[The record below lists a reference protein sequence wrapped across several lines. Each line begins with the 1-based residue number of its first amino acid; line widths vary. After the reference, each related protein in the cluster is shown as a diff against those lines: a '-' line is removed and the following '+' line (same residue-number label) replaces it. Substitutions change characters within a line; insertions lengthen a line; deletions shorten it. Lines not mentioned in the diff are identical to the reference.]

1 MSFATIL
8 NTSLESKDVQL
19 YYHYDPDD
27 DWEIDNNIIT
37 FPSESET
44 NVTFQENQ
52 RQENQR
58 QENQRQENQRQENQR
73 QENQRDTFQTVK
85 IFLTEPFHKF
95 KSDHSHELVIQN
107 KDKSGKSIFIVFFIH
122 SQSIYPSSELD
133 MLFTSD
139 LEDDFLEIFLTKHLY
154 DQPNVFYKTKHSKV
168 IVLPSVVRVN
178 SLTTFPTCSRK
189 QLKHKYK
196 EIYDTDFYE
205 PIFSLF
211 RTKENDEEPYQN
223 KILAEN
229 IPIKTQLIVEG
240 FFYKRSYTERHKL
253 VSKGTV
259 GRTGHS
265 NRGRGVRRRLRLG
278 KTRHGSNKNKSFS
291 SDNYDISGQ
300 RYQECTLLKDD
311 GKTVYMDTAVVPL
324 GANAYVNGSALFM
337 SFLYFLIIFLV
348 VCNACPYLI
357 IMGLVDNKESI
368 NIMLMIINYI
378 FLIIGFI
385 LIIVGLVD
393 KKSLLNKRILYA
405 NLGLYFIIIYLCSIM
420 SSFYAFKSTIKY
432 NDNYDFSRVTYTN
445 IAAILTYGVYNTTTR
460 RT

>member
-44 NVTFQENQ
+44 HVTF
-52 RQENQR
+52 
-58 QENQRQENQRQENQR
+58 QENQR

-133 MLFTSD
+133 LLFTSD

-240 FFYKRSYTERHKL
+240 FFYRSYAERHNI
-253 VSKGTV
+253 GRRGIA
-259 GRTGHS
+259 GRTGHR
-265 NRGRGVRRRLRLG
+265 NRGRGIRRRLRLG

-348 VCNACPYLI
+348 VCNVCPYLI
-357 IMGLVDNKESI
+357 IIGLVDKKESI
-368 NIMLMIINYI
+368 NIMLMFINYI

-393 KKSLLNKRILYA
+393 KKSALNKRILYA

-420 SSFYAFKSTIKY
+420 SSFYAFKSKIKY
-432 NDNYDFSRVTYTN
+432 SDNYDFSRVTYTN
-445 IAAILTYGVYNTTTR
+445 IAAILTYGVYNTTTTTR
-460 RT
+460 RD